1 MIEVT
6 YTIAE
11 NALIASGVYRLRL
24 EGDTSAITA
33 PGQFLDLRL
42 PGFFLRRPISIC
54 DWDEKSVTLLYK
66 VVGGGTDWLSRCTPG
81 QALDAL
87 SGLGNGFD
95 VATRGETTLLA
106 GGGIGVAPLFGLAKR
121 LLAAGKTPVAVLGFN
136 TAEDV
141 FYENEFKALGVQTV
155 IATADGSR
163 GTRGFVIDA
172 LPERFDTVCACG
184 PMPMLRAIR
193 QYAIEHDI
201 SAYISLEE
209 RMACGIGACLACVC
223 KSKEKDAHS
232 NVNNKRICKD
242 GPVFLSTEVEI

>member
-54 DWDEKSVTLLYK
+54 DWDEKSITLLYK

-106 GGGIGVAPLFGLAKR
+106 GGGSVSRRSSAFQSAFLPRAKR
-121 LLAAGKTPVAVLGFN
+121 PSPFWVSTLRRMFFTKMNSRRSACRLSSQRRTVAAVRA
-136 TAEDV
+136 
-141 FYENEFKALGVQTV
+141 AL
-155 IATADGSR
+155 
-163 GTRGFVIDA
+163 
-172 LPERFDTVCACG
+172 
-184 PMPMLRAIR
+184 
-193 QYAIEHDI
+193 
-201 SAYISLEE
+201 
-209 RMACGIGACLACVC
+209 
-223 KSKEKDAHS
+223 
-232 NVNNKRICKD
+232 
-242 GPVFLSTEVEI
+242 

>member
-95 VATRGETTLLA
+95 VAACGETTLLA
-106 GGGIGVAPLFGLAKR
+106 GGGIGAAPLFGLAKH
-121 LLAAGKTPVAVLGFN
+121 LLAAGKTPSPFSASTHRRMFFTKMNSKRSACRPLLQRR
-136 TAEDV
+136 TAAAARA
-141 FYENEFKALGVQTV
+141 AL
-155 IATADGSR
+155 
-163 GTRGFVIDA
+163 
-172 LPERFDTVCACG
+172 
-184 PMPMLRAIR
+184 
-193 QYAIEHDI
+193 
-201 SAYISLEE
+201 
-209 RMACGIGACLACVC
+209 
-223 KSKEKDAHS
+223 
-232 NVNNKRICKD
+232 
-242 GPVFLSTEVEI
+242 

>member
-54 DWDEKSVTLLYK
+54 DWDEKSITLLYK

-95 VATRGETTLLA
+95 LAKGGTHPILL
-106 GGGIGVAPLFGLAKR
+106 GGGIGNLIDRVLNGEVVDYINLLFMQFAVFNFADICVCVGVGLW
-121 LLAAGKTPVAVLGFN
+121 VL
-136 TAEDV
+136 
-141 FYENEFKALGVQTV
+141 V
-155 IATADGSR
+155 I
-163 GTRGFVIDA
+163 F
-172 LPERFDTVCACG
+172 
-184 PMPMLRAIR
+184 
-193 QYAIEHDI
+193 
-201 SAYISLEE
+201 LEE
-209 RMACGIGACLACVC
+209 LHAENGQ
-223 KSKEKDAHS
+223 SPKEQ
-232 NVNNKRICKD
+232 
-242 GPVFLSTEVEI
+242 

>member
-11 NALIASGVYRLRL
+11 NALIASGVYRLKL

-66 VVGGGTDWLSRCTPG
+66 VVGGGTGWLSRCTPG

-95 VATRGETTLLA
+95 VAACGETTLLA
-106 GGGIGVAPLFGLAKR
+106 GGGIGVAPLFGLSKR

-155 IATADGSR
+155 IATADGSC

-172 LPERFDTVCACG
+172 LT
-184 PMPMLRAIR
+184 
-193 QYAIEHDI
+193 
-201 SAYISLEE
+201 
-209 RMACGIGACLACVC
+209 
-223 KSKEKDAHS
+223 
-232 NVNNKRICKD
+232 
-242 GPVFLSTEVEI
+242 

>member
-95 VATRGETTLLA
+95 VAACGETTLLA
-106 GGGIGVAPLFGLAKR
+106 GGGIGAAPLFGLAKH

-136 TAEDV
+136 TSADV

-155 IATADGSR
+155 IATADGR
-163 GTRGFVIDA
+163 QPRHARLCD
-172 LPERFDTVCACG
+172 R
-184 PMPMLRAIR
+184 RA
-193 QYAIEHDI
+193 A
-201 SAYISLEE
+201 
-209 RMACGIGACLACVC
+209 
-223 KSKEKDAHS
+223 
-232 NVNNKRICKD
+232 
-242 GPVFLSTEVEI
+242 

>member
-1 MIEVT
+1 MIEVK

-11 NALIASGVYRLRL
+11 NAPIASGVYRLKL

-54 DWDEKSVTLLYK
+54 DWDERSVTLLYK

-81 QALDAL
+81 QTLDAL

-95 VATRGETTLLA
+95 VAACGETTLLS
-106 GGGIGVAPLFGLAKR
+106 GGGIGTAPLFGLAKR

-155 IATADGSR
+155 IATADGSC
-163 GTRGFVIDA
+163 GTRGFVTDA
-172 LPERFDTVCACG
+172 LPELR
-184 PMPMLRAIR
+184 LRADADAQGALCKNGQAR
-193 QYAIEHDI
+193 PDQSGSAHGLRLRRVHGLHD
-201 SAYISLEE
+201 
-209 RMACGIGACLACVC
+209 RHG
-223 KSKEKDAHS
+223 
-232 NVNNKRICKD
+232 KR
-242 GPVFLSTEVEI
+242 PQARLP